1 MALVG
6 VALDRAFI
14 STAESNL
21 QVRLG
26 SYALAYAADIEFDID
41 GYLVPPFRAPDP
53 RLDRPGSGLYATILV
68 PNGSWAS
75 QSSKGP
81 DLPEG
86 RRLRPDS
93 ERFDLSLIHI

>member
-1 MALVG
+1 MAERFWRPRSIATRQLLAAGLGLVAFLALVG
-6 VALDRAFI
+6 MALDRAFI

-53 RLDRPGSGLYATILV
+53 RLDRPGSCLLYTS
-68 PNGSWAS
+68 PS
-75 QSSKGP
+75 P
-81 DLPEG
+81 RD
-86 RRLRPDS
+86 
-93 ERFDLSLIHI
+93 